1 MQMLFAIYHNGTPI
15 GVLPE
20 AEFPKAAA
28 DAELDFGDIIN
39 AWVLYTQR
47 TANDQL
53 KSVFLAFPDIVSRL
67 GGLGLTVS
75 LAPEGTINIAP
86 RLGTANVNGHTYV
99 ITAIDDR
106 GTHVTLTGQAEGQ
119 YEQQCATISANTAV
133 KLNNTRVMEFVK
145 RVVGSGLEALSPIN
159 GAPESATPNH
169 SQKSPPVVFAD
180 RERVVDPSDHV
191 AAARSQ
197 LASTL
202 LNRVVGIHGK

>member
-1 MQMLFAIYHNGTPI
+1 MQMLFAIYHDGTPI

-28 DAELDFGDIIN
+28 DTELDFGDIIN

-53 KSVFLAFPDIVSRL
+53 KSVFLAFPDIISRL

-86 RLGTANVNGHTYV
+86 QLGTANVNGHTYV
-99 ITAIDDR
+99 ITAVDDR
-106 GTHVTLTGQAEGQ
+106 GTHVTLTGQLEDR

-133 KLNNTRVMEFVK
+133 KLNNTRVMEFIK
-145 RVVGSGLEALSPIN
+145 RVIGSGLEALAPIN
-159 GAPESATPNH
+159 GAPESATPNP
-169 SQKSPPVVFAD
+169 SPKSPPVVSAD
-180 RERVVDPSDHV
+180 QERDADPSDHV
-191 AAARSQ
+191 AVARSQ

-202 LNRVVGIHGK
+202 LKRAMSIRGK